1 MDLTQLRY
9 FQAIAEHGSISAA
22 ARVLRVSQPS
32 LTVAVQ
38 NLEEELKTTLL
49 LRDRRGVTLTET
61 GRLLLDTAGEISAR
75 LAEVEAKIL
84 GLEGDDRGRFV
95 LGCHESLGAY
105 FLPKLMAD
113 VLSNTPGIELVLW
126 NGSSADVREA
136 VLSRAV
142 HFGVVVNPVPHP
154 DLVLIELFQDA
165 VDVFVAAAE
174 PAAGSLEEARARLAK
189 GPLIFAGRVAQ
200 MQSLVE
206 RLERDEA
213 LPARLLECA
222 DLELVK
228 SLALAGVSVALL
240 PRRVAAYGQEG
251 RLRRLHPELPHV
263 DDAIHLVFR
272 GDLHRTRAALKV
284 KDLILEHGARLAQ
297 GTKSIQ

>member
-1 MDLTQLRY
+1 MDVTQLRY
-9 FQAIAEHGSISAA
+9 FQAIAQGGSISAA

-38 NLEEELKTTLL
+38 NLEQELKTTRL

-61 GRLLLDTAGEISAR
+61 GRLLLDTAAEVFGR
-75 LAEVEAKIL
+75 LAEVEAQIL
-84 GLEGDDRGRFV
+84 GLEGGDQGRFV
-95 LGCHESLGAY
+95 LGCHESLGSY
-105 FLPKLMAD
+105 FLPQLMAE
-113 VLSNTPGIELVLW
+113 VLSHTPGIELVLW

-165 VDVFVAAAE
+165 VDIFVAASE
-174 PAAGSLEEARARLAK
+174 PSLSSLEEARARLAK

-213 LPARLLECA
+213 LPARLLECG

-228 SLALAGVSVALL
+228 SLALAGVGVALL

-263 DDAIHLVFR
+263 DDTIHLVFR

-284 KDLILEHGARLAQ
+284 KDLILEHGSRLAQ